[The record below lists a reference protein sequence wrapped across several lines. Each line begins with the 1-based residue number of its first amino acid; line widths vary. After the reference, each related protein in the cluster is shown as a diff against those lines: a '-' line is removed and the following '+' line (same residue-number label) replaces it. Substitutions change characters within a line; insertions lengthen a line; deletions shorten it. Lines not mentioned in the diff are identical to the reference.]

1 MLATS
6 QQAETSRV
14 PSLNI
19 SREPGIYQPI
29 PFHLSIP
36 IIHFIL
42 DFFPLRNAMTAPSR
56 AAWLGLMS
64 IPVMQAGK
72 VKQETRL
79 HRKTWSQETKAWRR
93 SSAEPLFPSMTLV
106 NL

>member
-1 MLATS
+1 MPAMS
-6 QQAETSRV
+6 QEAEISRV

-29 PFHLSIP
+29 SFHLSIP

-42 DFFPLRNAMTAPSR
+42 DFFPLRNATTTPSR
-56 AAWLGLMS
+56 AAWLGLKY

-72 VKQETRL
+72 VKQEIGL
-79 HRKTWSQETKAWRR
+79 HRKTWPQETKAWRC
-93 SSAEPLFPSMTLV
+93 SSAEPLFPSMALV